1 MHDYQRKEG
10 FLIKKNLMAFL
21 SLVCCASFGQI
32 PWSSDVL
39 AEQKTF
45 IIAVETALPPFSFKN
60 EANEMDGIN
69 IELME
74 EIAKNSGAV
83 FEYVPM
89 EIQEAEKA
97 LMNGEI
103 DALVGSTYSIEKDN
117 QLDFTQPYFTMS
129 QSIIIPSNRK
139 KDIHTLTDLRDA
151 HVVLDHTTPVIGT
164 FLNMR
169 NTNLT
174 TVSNQYS
181 GVLTLLNGRADVFIG
196 NKWTAEFYLKK
207 LRKEKQYIIL
217 DEVIEPADYTI
228 AVKQGNQTLLF
239 MMDNALTEL
248 KANRQ
253 LNGIIDKWI
262 MPQSDRKIAR
272 LEQFIFWLTMILTA
286 GAIILFIIYIWNQ
299 KLKKSVHAKTRTLHL
314 LNEDLKKQRQKL
326 ANSEA
331 FKEQILNNI
340 DAGIITYN
348 HDFLITSCNEKASD
362 ILNISKEMIL
372 NISNHNEFLK
382 MFDASYPK
390 QGEKKGTGSLRIR
403 ALNGQHEQKVISY
416 SMHKMFNTEK
426 SHTGYLLS
434 MNDETEKKT
443 LEKRLITQEKLH
455 ALGQLVAGVA
465 HEIRNPLTSIK
476 TFIDLLPSK
485 YDKPQ
490 FRQVLMEHLPNEVN
504 RLNAIVTDLIEY
516 ARPRPPNI
524 TNCPAHELISL
535 LAFHKVTM
543 EKKKINFEQAIDEN
557 LIFYIDLQ
565 QIHQVILNLIL
576 NSIQAVEE
584 KVEKIIKI
592 TINKENEKTGR
603 ISISD
608 TGKGIKQEDQNHI
621 FEPFYTNKDKGVGL
635 GLTLSYRLIKEN
647 NGDIQVKSH
656 PDCGTTFTILLPL
669 STTETMKEEDQYEV
683 TCISDR

>member
-1 MHDYQRKEG
+1 MKIEGIGG
-10 FLIKKNLMAFL
+10 FLIKKKLLAFL
-21 SLVCCASFGQI
+21 CIVCYAFIWEASGTYNVF
-32 PWSSDVL
+32 
-39 AEQKTF
+39 AEQKTY
-45 IIAVETALPPFSFKN
+45 IIAVESALPPFSFKN
-60 EANEMDGIN
+60 EANEPSGIN
-69 IELME
+69 IDLME
-74 EIAKNSGAV
+74 KIAKNNGTV
-83 FEYVPM
+83 FEYLPM
-89 EIQEAEKA
+89 EMQEAEKR
-97 LMNGEI
+97 LMNGSV
-103 DALVGSTYSIEKDN
+103 DAIVGSTYSIEKDN

-151 HVVLDHTTPVIGT
+151 HVVLDPTTPVIST

-181 GVLTLLNGRADVFIG
+181 GMLTLMNDRADAFIG
-196 NKWTAEFYLKK
+196 NKWTAEYYLKK
-207 LRKEKQYIIL
+207 LRQGENYIIL

-253 LNGIIDKWI
+253 LNGIIDKWL
-262 MPQSDRKIAR
+262 MPQSDQKIAR

-299 KLKKSVHAKTRTLHL
+299 KLKKSVLAQTRTLHL
-314 LNEDLKKQRQKL
+314 LNEDLEKQRQKL
-326 ANSEA
+326 DNSKA

-340 DAGIITYN
+340 NTGIITFD
-348 HDFLITSCNEKASD
+348 HDFLITSCNEKASE

-372 NISNHNEFLK
+372 NIPNHTQLLK
-382 MFDASYPK
+382 MFEATHPE
-390 QGEKKGTGSLRIR
+390 QREKVGTGSFRIR
-403 ALNGQHEQKVISY
+403 VLHGRHEQKEISY
-416 SMHKMFNTEK
+416 SMHKMYSTEK
-426 SHTGYLLS
+426 IHTGYLLS

-443 LEKRLITQEKLH
+443 LEKKLVTQEKLH

-490 FRQVLMEHLPNEVN
+490 FRQVLMEHLPTEVN

-543 EKKKINFEQAIDEN
+543 AKKQIHFEQAIDED

-565 QIHQVILNLIL
+565 QIHQVILNLVL

-584 KVEKIIKI
+584 REVKTI
-592 TINKENEKTGR
+592 TISIDRENEKTGR
-603 ISISD
+603 ITISD
-608 TGKGIKQEDQNHI
+608 SGIGIKQDEQNHI

-656 PDCGTTFTILLPL
+656 PDCGTTFIILLPL
-669 STTETMKEEDQYEV
+669 YTNELKKEEKSDV